1 MFQPQEIQI
10 SVCLESMLNVRFCV
24 LLKNGGSRA
33 LFTGLARMEFRKKK
47 KPLKLGLTAL
57 FTNLEIISQR
67 CFQFSVISGI
77 QTYLN

>member
-33 LFTGLARMEFRKKK
+33 LFTGLASMEFSKK

-57 FTNLEIISQR
+57 FTNLKIISLQ
-67 CFQFSVISGI
+67 CFQFSAISGI

>member
-10 SVCLESMLNVRFCV
+10 SMCLESMLNVRFCV
-24 LLKNGGSRA
+24 FLKNGRSRV
-33 LFTGLARMEFRKKK
+33 LFMELTRMEFSKK

-57 FTNLEIISQR
+57 FTNLKIILLR